1 MGVSNFEIESFMK
14 EHSLCLLTYGGSYA
28 YGTNVETSDIDLRGI
43 YLNSKEELLTMECK
57 ESPYVYTDSDTVIYP
72 LKQMKKLL
80 LSSNPNVIEI
90 LGTREEDILVISKE
104 GKLLRDNAHL
114 FLGSDTVYGAFL
126 GYSQNQFRRLKNALA
141 RDSYTQSEKEQ
152 HILQSVIKRMNEFEL
167 MHKSLDDNLKLHIE
181 KSDKED
187 LDTEIMIDIN
197 LKNYPLRDLKC
208 ITNEMNEVVKQYGQL
223 NHRNRK
229 KDEPH
234 LLKHSMHLIRLYL
247 MGIDILEGKGIKTYR
262 ENDKD
267 FLLDIRNGKYT
278 YDEIFEIADDLD
290 KKFKYAK
297 DNSVLPKK
305 ADLNA
310 VNELIYEIN
319 LSVLNN

>member
-1 MGVSNFEIESFMK
+1 MEVSNFEIESFMK
-14 EHSLCLLTYGGSYA
+14 ERPLCLLTYGGSYA

-208 ITNEMNEVVKQYGQL
+208 ITNEMNEVVRQYGQL

-234 LLKHSMHLIRLYL
+234 LLKHAMHLIRLYL

>member
-1 MGVSNFEIESFMK
+1 MEVSNFEIESFMK

-104 GKLLRDNAHL
+104 GKLLKDNAYL

>member
-1 MGVSNFEIESFMK
+1 MEVSNFGIESFMK
-14 EHSLCLLTYGGSYA
+14 EHPLCLLTYGGSYA

-104 GKLLRDNAHL
+104 GKLLKDNAYL

-167 MHKSLDDNLKLHIE
+167 MHKSLDDNLKLYIE

>member
-1 MGVSNFEIESFMK
+1 MEVSNFEIESFMK
-14 EHSLCLLTYGGSYA
+14 ERPLCLLTYGGSYA

-90 LGTREEDILVISKE
+90 LGTREDDILVISKE